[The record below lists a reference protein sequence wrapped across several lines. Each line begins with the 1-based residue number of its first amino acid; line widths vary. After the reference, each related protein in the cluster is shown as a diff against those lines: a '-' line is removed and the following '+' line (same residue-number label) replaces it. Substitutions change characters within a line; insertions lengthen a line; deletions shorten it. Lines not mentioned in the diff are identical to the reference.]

1 MTNIR
6 GQGNF
11 PDFYDSLERNNKYN
25 IFESL
30 MGPSLELLFS
40 ICNRKFD
47 LYTVINIGI
56 DVIKNLE
63 ILHYCGIIHR
73 DLKPNNLSFGCIN
86 LNYKK
91 FKTEIGI
98 LDFGSSVS
106 LIRQKN
112 WISDKKRKNFIY
124 GKKYMLPIMF

>member
-1 MTNIR
+1 MIQ

-11 PDFYDSLERNNKYN
+11 PDFFDSFGINNKYY

-30 MGPSLELLFS
+30 MGPSLDLLLS
-40 ICNRKFD
+40 ICKEKFD

-63 ILHYCGIIHR
+63 ILHDFGIIHQ
-73 DLKPNNLSFGCIN
+73 DLKPNNFAFGCIN

-91 FKTEIGI
+91 YKTEIGI
-98 LDFGSSVS
+98 LDFGSSAS
-106 LIRQKN
+106 MTRQKN
-112 WISDKKRKNFIY
+112 
-124 GKKYMLPIMF
+124 G